1 MALFLPWLEASCGLM
16 LVSGFLV
23 KGSLLIV
30 DSLLV
35 VFLLIFVIT
44 IFRGLDISCGCFSLS
59 LQAGKS
65 ALPYLARGSLL
76 LLVGFCLSIYNARRD
91 QRQS

>member
-1 MALFLPWLEASCGLM
+1 VALFLPWLEAICGLM

-76 LLVGFCLSIYNARRD
+76 LLVGVCLSICHARRD

>member
-1 MALFLPWLEASCGLM
+1 M

-65 ALPYLARGSLL
+65 ALPYLARRQPFTAGRL
-76 LLVGFCLSIYNARRD
+76 LLVDLQCAP
-91 QRQS
+91 